1 MSDRIQE
8 KTAQHQRERDRG
20 GIARAEAR
28 GEARGS
34 LGREDAAQFQ
44 DRQRDRQRNRQRNR
58 LRDLDNLLND
68 EVRLHEELLEVLQ
81 RKLVAMRQNGVD
93 TIHECVA
100 REGELAGRIADHEG
114 LRRRLM
120 VLIGRDLGIDEE
132 AAQRLSIRRLASRV
146 DEKQKLKL
154 LVAGERLSALLKEIA
169 KVNAVVGDFASRMLE
184 HYRAVFGQITQG
196 IVQPPVYARD
206 RDRALSVEAQV
217 IDAVG

>member
-1 MSDRIQE
+1 MKDRTQ
-8 KTAQHQRERDRG
+8 KTTAQHKRERDQG
-20 GIARAEAR
+20 GIAQADAR
-28 GEARGS
+28 RDACGS
-34 LGREDAAQFQ
+34 LGCEDAARF
-44 DRQRDRQRNRQRNR
+44 RNR
-58 LRDLDNLLND
+58 LRDLDRLLN
-68 EVRLHEELLEVLQ
+68 ELTGLHEELLDVLQ

-100 REGELAGRIADHEG
+100 REGELAARIADREG

-120 VLIGRDLGIDEE
+120 VMIGHDLGIDEE
-132 AAQRLSIRRLASRV
+132 EARGLSIRRLASRV

-169 KVNAVVGDFASRMLE
+169 KVNAVVGEFAGRMLE

-206 RDRALSVEAQV
+206 GERPLSVAAQV

>member
-1 MSDRIQE
+1 MIGRSRSHRWIS
-8 KTAQHQRERDRG
+8 
-20 GIARAEAR
+20 ARAEAR
-28 GEARGS
+28 GS
-34 LGREDAAQFQ
+34 LDREDAARFQ
-44 DRQRDRQRNRQRNR
+44 DRQRNRQRNR

-81 RKLVAMRQNGVD
+81 RKLVAMRQNGVA

-100 REGELAGRIADHEG
+100 REGELASRIADREG

-132 AAQRLSIRRLASRV
+132 EAQRLSIRRLASHV
-146 DEKQKLKL
+146 DEQQKLKL

-169 KVNAVVGDFASRMLE
+169 KVNAVVGEFAGRMLE

-196 IVQPPVYARD
+196 IVQPPVYARGGD
-206 RDRALSVEAQV
+206 RPQSVAPQV

>member
-1 MSDRIQE
+1 MNDQMQKKI
-8 KTAQHQRERDRG
+8 TQHQRECNQG
-20 GIARAEAR
+20 GIAQAEAC
-28 GEARGS
+28 GS
-34 LGREDAAQFQ
+34 LGHEDAARFQ
-44 DRQRDRQRNRQRNR
+44 NR
-58 LRDLDNLLND
+58 LRDLDNLLN
-68 EVRLHEELLEVLQ
+68 ELTGLHEKLLEVLQ

-100 REGELAGRIADHEG
+100 REGELAGRIADREG

-120 VLIGRDLGIDEE
+120 VLIGRDLGITEEE
-132 AAQRLSIRRLASRV
+132 AQHLSIRRLASRV
-146 DEKQKLKL
+146 DEQQKLKL

-169 KVNAVVGDFASRMLE
+169 KVNAVVGDFAGRMLE

-206 RDRALSVEAQV
+206 GDRPTSMAAQV